1 MLLSETIDFTSAGA
15 NNPRVAKNLVY
26 RGRLTDLGQLLAGL
40 NAAVEKAGGP
50 VTLQTATEAAPWQ
63 QNVNASDYN
72 SPYGIGRGQMRKIR
86 NGISN
91 VTSLMNNLIK
101 SGYAVLEDFT
111 TKRGGSLFNITEE
124 GVASLQ
130 NAIET
135 TGAAEGIENDVLQYP
150 HKTFR
155 YQNDIEK

>member
-1 MLLSETIDFTSAGA
+1 MLLSETINFTSTGA

-50 VTLQTATEAAPWQ
+50 VTLQTAVDAAPWQ
-63 QNVNASDYN
+63 QNANAPDYYV
-72 SPYGIGRGQMRKIR
+72 PYSVGRGQMRKIQ

-91 VTSLMNNLIK
+91 VTTLMNNLLK

-111 TKRGGSLFNITEE
+111 TQRGGSLFNITEE
-124 GVASLQ
+124 GVAALK

-135 TGAAEGIENDVLQYP
+135 TGAAEGIENDVLSLP
-150 HKTFR
+150 HRTFR
-155 YQNDIEK
+155 YPNDIAK

>member
-1 MLLSETIDFTSAGA
+1 MLLSETIDFTSTGA

-26 RGRLTDLGQLLAGL
+26 RGRLTDLGQLLVGL
-40 NAAVEKAGGP
+40 NADVEKAGGP
-50 VTLQTATEAAPWQ
+50 VTLQTAVEAAPWQ
-63 QNVNASDYN
+63 QNTSAGDYYA
-72 SPYGIGRGQMRKIR
+72 PYSIGRGQMRKIQ

-91 VTSLMNNLIK
+91 VTSLMNNLLK

-124 GVASLQ
+124 GIAALQ

-135 TGAAEGIENDVLQYP
+135 TGATAGIENDELSYP
-150 HKTFR
+150 RKTFR
-155 YQNDIEK
+155 YPNDIEK